1 MFMVVRV
8 KFQRM
13 TRRGGGG
20 TEAPTEYLSHD
31 ILVEYYSQDNM
42 MMIMMRMTFQNNPE
56 EDESDGDR
64 EDDYED

>member
-1 MFMVVRV
+1 MMLRV

-31 ILVEYYSQDNM
+31 ILVEYYSQDYK
-42 MMIMMRMTFQNNPE
+42 MMIMMRMTFQNDPE
-56 EDESDGDR
+56 DDECDSDR
-64 EDDYED
+64 EDDYDD

>member
-1 MFMVVRV
+1 MMLRV

-31 ILVEYYSQDNM
+31 ILVEYYSQDY
-42 MMIMMRMTFQNNPE
+42 MMRMTFQNDPE
-56 EDESDGDR
+56 DDECDSDR
-64 EDDYED
+64 EDDYDD